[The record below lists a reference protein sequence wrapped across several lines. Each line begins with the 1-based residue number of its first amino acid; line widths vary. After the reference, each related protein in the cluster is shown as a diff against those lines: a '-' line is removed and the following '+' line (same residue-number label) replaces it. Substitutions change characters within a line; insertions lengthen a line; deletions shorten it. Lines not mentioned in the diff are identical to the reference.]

1 MKKYPKPKWSFYF
14 YKSCTFKWKPYY
26 AHLRKVLWK
35 DKFDSPRCELEP
47 HYRFEWLWF
56 GFRAQQGDD
65 QSWEQWLWVHKY
77 CDGDVQKA
85 KETWGWIDS
94 ETKQSTWK

>member
-1 MKKYPKPKWSFYF
+1 MKKYPKPNWSFYF
-14 YKSCTFKWKPYY
+14 YKTWDFKWMPHY

-35 DKFDSPRCELEP
+35 DKFASPRTELEP

-65 QSWEQWLWVHKY
+65 QLNKTIESYEKNNNN
-77 CDGDVQKA
+77 GITSK
-85 KETWGWIDS
+85 
-94 ETKQSTWK
+94 